1 MPVET
6 TSSSA
11 ATTTPA
17 PDAASLVGILTRTT
31 RLEPNATETTSAL
44 APDGLTAVLIE
55 PGTFGDLVG
64 GAVLEVFQGTLA
76 SEPSQPSIT
85 VMSKVLRINVPTA
98 NISRPIYLRMM
109 SSSGIGARGRRRLLL
124 TSVTIKVQ
132 TSSLLKFHS

>member
-1 MPVET
+1 
-6 TSSSA
+6 
-11 ATTTPA
+11 
-17 PDAASLVGILTRTT
+17 
-31 RLEPNATETTSAL
+31 
-44 APDGLTAVLIE
+44 LTAVLIE